1 MTICEQL
8 KNKQSK
14 LAVVGLGY
22 VGLPLAVEFGKK
34 ISTIGFDV
42 KEKRINELNQGIDL
56 TNETS
61 SGDFKSARSIEFT
74 ADPAKLKTAGFIIVA
89 VPSPINKNKQPD
101 FFYLSSASEMVGKN
115 LQKGAIVVFE
125 STVYPGVTE
134 EICVPIIEKHSG
146 LECGVDFRIG
156 YSPERINPGDKE
168 HDVTSIIKI
177 VSGMDKKTLEDVAD
191 VYALII
197 RAGLYRAKSI
207 KCAEAAKV
215 IENVQRDLNIALVNE
230 LSIIFHK
237 LDIDTK
243 AVLEAAGTKWNFIK
257 MQPGL
262 VGGHCIGVDPY
273 YLTHKAEEIG
283 YHPQVIL
290 SGRRINDSM
299 GKYIAEQTIK
309 KLIEADKI
317 VKGSNVLVMGITFKE
332 NVSDIRNSKV
342 IDVIIELQEYGV
354 NIQVIDPL
362 ALPEDIKKEYGIDL
376 VEYSPEIKADGMVI
390 AVSHNEFKK
399 TLTVGS
405 ITSHLSG
412 ADGRGVVMDIK
423 ALFEPEDFNHSNVLY
438 WRL

>member
-42 KEKRINELNQGIDL
+42 KEKRVNELNQGIDL

-61 SGDFKSARSIEFT
+61 SEGLKSASFIEFT
-74 ADPAKLKTAGFIIVA
+74 SDPSRLKEASFVIVA

-101 FFYLSSASEMVGKN
+101 LFFLKSASELIGKN
-115 LQKGAIVVFE
+115 LKQNAIIVFE

-134 EICVPIIEKHSG
+134 DVCVPIIEKYSG
-146 LECGVDFRIG
+146 LKCGKEFRVG

-177 VSGMDKKTLEDVAD
+177 VSGMNKKTLEDVAD
-191 VYALII
+191 VYNLVIK
-197 RAGLYRAKSI
+197 AGLYKAESI

-230 LSIIFHK
+230 LAIIFHK
-237 LDIDTK
+237 LNIDTK

-283 YHPQVIL
+283 YNPQVIL

-309 KLIEADKI
+309 KLIEADKT
-317 VKGSNVLVMGITFKE
+317 VKGSNVLIMGITFKE

-342 IDVIIELQEYGV
+342 IDVITELQEYGV
-354 NIQVIDPL
+354 NTQVIDPL
-362 ALPEDIKKEYGIDL
+362 ALPEDIQKEYGIDL
-376 VEYSPEIKADGMVI
+376 VKYNSKIKVDGMVI
-390 AVSHNEFKK
+390 AVNHNEFKK
-399 TLTVGS
+399 NLTVKT
-405 ITSHLSG
+405 ITEHFSET
-412 ADGRGVVMDIK
+412 DGKGVVMDIK
-423 ALFEPEDFNHSNVLY
+423 SLFKPEDFNQSNILY